1 MDLNKLRQEHE
12 QLNKLQTEK
21 YKKLQDLMYKY
32 CEFTNI
38 ETQQEPNYAFLW
50 QINSFISDFETKV
63 IQSIGERKISAENH
77 LKTLYEIQ
85 QQYGKYYF
93 ESIIYRT
100 KVAELERNQFKFM
113 EKIKEL
119 ENENTILK
127 KQIEF

>member
-1 MDLNKLRQEHE
+1 MTTKEIQAEAD
-12 QLNKLQTEK
+12 K
-21 YKKLQDLMYKY
+21 YNLIRTKEYKELLELMYKY
-32 CEFTNI
+32 CEFTNL
-38 ETQQEPNYAFLW
+38 ETQQEPNYVFLW
-50 QINSFISDFETKV
+50 HINSFISDFETKV
-63 IQSIGERKISAENH
+63 IQSIGERKITAEKH

-119 ENENTILK
+119 ENENTVLK

>member
-1 MDLNKLRQEHE
+1 MTTKEIQAEAD
-12 QLNKLQTEK
+12 K
-21 YKKLQDLMYKY
+21 YNLIRTKEYKELLKLMYKY

-63 IQSIGERKISAENH
+63 IQSIGERKITAENH

-119 ENENTILK
+119 EKENTILK

>member
-1 MDLNKLRQEHE
+1 
-12 QLNKLQTEK
+12 
-21 YKKLQDLMYKY
+21 MYKY

-50 QINSFISDFETKV
+50 HINSFISDFETKV
-63 IQSIGERKISAENH
+63 IQSIGERKITAENH

-113 EKIKEL
+113 EKIKEI
-119 ENENTILK
+119 EKENTMLK